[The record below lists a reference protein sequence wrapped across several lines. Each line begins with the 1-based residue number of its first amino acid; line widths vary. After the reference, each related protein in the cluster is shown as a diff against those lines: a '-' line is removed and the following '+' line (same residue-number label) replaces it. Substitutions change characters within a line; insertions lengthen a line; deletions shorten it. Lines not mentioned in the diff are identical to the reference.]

1 MALLVLLVLL
11 ALVLL
16 ALLALVLLAL
26 PSGTMNE
33 LLLLPDPGFGQRLRF
48 CCGVCTPGLATWP
61 LRGTFSECPLSAS
74 HALPL

>member
-1 MALLVLLVLL
+1 MALVVLVALV
-11 ALVLL
+11 ALVLV
-16 ALLALVLLAL
+16 ALVALVLLAL

-48 CCGVCTPGLATWP
+48 CCGVCTPGLAAWP
-61 LRGTFSECPLSAS
+61 LRGTFSESPSSAS